1 MPTNENACYLILD
14 DGGHPLTVRLDD
26 NESAAALKALL
37 ANGPVTLPASNYPYE
52 EARQNDNGLAFPGRK
67 SGITYEICEKR
78 QFLIALH
85 NAA

>member
-1 MPTNENACYLILD
+1 MPTNENACYSILD
-14 DGGHPLTVRLDD
+14 DGGHPLTVRLAD

-37 ANGPVTLPASNYPYE
+37 ANGPVTLPASNDPYE
-52 EARQNDNGLAFPGRK
+52 ETRQNDNGLAFPGRE
-67 SGITYEICEKR
+67 SGKTYEICEKR